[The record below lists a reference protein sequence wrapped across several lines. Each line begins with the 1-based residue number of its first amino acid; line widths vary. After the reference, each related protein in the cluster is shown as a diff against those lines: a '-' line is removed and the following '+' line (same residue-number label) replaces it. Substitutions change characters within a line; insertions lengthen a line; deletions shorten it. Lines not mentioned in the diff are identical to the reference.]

1 MTMQATRRDV
11 FTGLGAGLAALSAPG
26 LALKPSAAPPPRLK
40 PDNFRIL
47 IDQIDGAEGIAALPD
62 GGVVYSTDA
71 AAIGLWRPA
80 SGNALLGEAYGT
92 GGVAV
97 DPQGRALLASVGLLH
112 GRPGPLSR
120 IDLATG
126 ASEVLVSHVNGREL
140 VASNCPAATADG
152 MIYCSH
158 TGWSIGNIGTTAREG
173 FIYARWPD
181 GRVEVVATGLRGVN
195 GLCFDPDE
203 RRLYAALTAEG
214 RVMSWRRQR
223 DGRLDQPRLEGPV
236 LGTVVADQL
245 AKDIREL
252 PVEARSRT
260 GYCDGMAFDRHGNLW
275 VTLPFANRI
284 VAITP
289 RGKLVDVVSDPKGT
303 MINTPTNLAFT
314 GPNRN
319 EVLVVSRGSGRIVA
333 ARVG

>member
-1 MTMQATRRDV
+1 MAMQATRRDV

-26 LALKPSAAPPPRLK
+26 LAQAPSAPHPPRLT
-40 PDNFRIL
+40 PENFRTL
-47 IDQIDGAEGIAALPD
+47 IDHIDGAEGIAALPD
-62 GGVVYSTDA
+62 GRVVYSTDA

-80 SGNALLGEAYGT
+80 SGAALLGEAHGT

-112 GRPGPLSR
+112 NRPGPLRR
-120 IDLATG
+120 IDLTTG
-126 ASEVLVSHVNGREL
+126 ASEVLVSHIDGREL
-140 VASNCPAATADG
+140 VTSNCPAAASDG

-181 GRVEVVATGLRGVN
+181 GRVEVVAKGLRGVN
-195 GLCFDPDE
+195 GLCLAPDE
-203 RRLYAALTAEG
+203 RRLYAVLTAEG
-214 RVMSWRRQR
+214 RVMSWRRKR
-223 DGRLDQPRLEGPV
+223 DGRLGQPRQEGPV
-236 LGTVVADQL
+236 LGTVVANQL
-245 AKDIREL
+245 ARDIRAL

-260 GYCDGMAFDRHGNLW
+260 GYCDGLAFDRHGNLW

-289 RGKLVDVVSDPKGT
+289 RGKVFDVVSDPAGT
-303 MINTPTNLAFT
+303 MIDFPTNLAFT
-314 GPNRN
+314 GPNRH
-319 EVLVVSRGSGRIVA
+319 EVLIVSRGSGRIVA